1 MKNEKRNIEFTAI
14 KIGANINFKVD
25 VKVKESFLTRFINLF
40 KSEKIV
46 TMWLSESQAGS
57 TSNYIFNEVKRIKK
71 SFVVSSEDMTT
82 ISSTKEKAAKPKTLK
97 DPREKV
103 VSEGPL
109 ESAKPK
115 RHYSRKP
122 RKEKNVETEK

>member
-1 MKNEKRNIEFTAI
+1 MKNEKRNIEFTAV

-25 VKVKESFLTRFINLF
+25 VKVKESFFTRFTNLF
-40 KSEKIV
+40 KSEKVV
-46 TMWLSESQAGS
+46 TMWLSEAQAGS
-57 TSNYIFNEVKRIKK
+57 TSNYIFNEIKRLKK
-71 SFVVSSEDMTT
+71 SFVVSSEETTT
-82 ISSTKEKAAKPKTLK
+82 ISSTKEKTAKPKAPK
-97 DPREKV
+97 EKV